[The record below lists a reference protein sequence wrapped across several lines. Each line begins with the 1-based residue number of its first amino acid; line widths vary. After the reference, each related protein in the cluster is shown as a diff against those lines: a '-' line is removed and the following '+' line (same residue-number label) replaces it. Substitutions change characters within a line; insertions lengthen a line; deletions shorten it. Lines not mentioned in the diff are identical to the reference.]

1 MEKVQLSLEANA
13 PTAETASLLIALLD
27 QLINDCRYT
36 GHSILSTAA
45 YRSERSVV
53 MNKRL

>member
-53 MNKRL
+53 MNKKH

>member
-36 GHSILSTAA
+36 GRSILSTAA
-45 YRSERSVV
+45 DRSERSVV
-53 MNKRL
+53 MKL